1 MKQAFLEECEQ
12 NLSSP
17 IWGGMNTTSFAH
29 SIMQGL
35 ARKSSLGPFWII
47 CPNESVCEKMLEALH
62 FFNQF
67 CRAKTEI
74 GHYIQDDPRTFD
86 GSSPSPQC
94 PRKRIHARLLL
105 TQKNSVIV
113 SSVLGAL
120 HKTLSLE
127 DTKQQSLILIQ
138 GEEYVKND
146 ILEQL
151 HTIGYRVESPSEAG
165 SYLFRGD
172 TLLIWPNGKKHPY
185 RISFFDEEVESI
197 HLLSPNS
204 HSKLSSVSSIAIIP
218 CKEAI
223 VTPRSLQKLGR
234 TLHRS
239 VRKHPQ
245 KREEATR
252 VRTEL
257 GQGFWFPGAE
267 DYLPLLWD
275 LQSPLQ
281 EAKTIFLLSPAEI
294 KDKCAYWDQQL
305 PARWMHIE
313 EEEQPMID
321 PNLRFSTSQS
331 IYSQQTLAVQQLQGD
346 GLFFNI
352 QPPKLSIAKIDALK
366 DQLKEWLDQD
376 WDVMLVTPST
386 HQLRKI
392 KNIIRDIPFSEMH
405 LDKQVHTQTIQ
416 HTTGNLLEGYVD
428 TITQRVILCANDLF
442 PTPITKSRKTLKQAT
457 LQSYTDL
464 KIGDYVVHKI
474 HGIGRFLKLS
484 SMLIS
489 GHPIECIEIEYQNE
503 ATVLVPLN
511 RMDQLY
517 RYRSV
522 GNKEP
527 KIDKLGGKS
536 WQNKMAKVKSKVLAM
551 AHQLMRI
558 HAKRAAS
565 TGHAYNIDLP
575 QISQFAD
582 RFPYEETPDQEN
594 AIKEILQ
601 DLAREKQMDRLLIG
615 DVGFGKTEV
624 AMRAAMCVVASGHQ
638 VAFLCPTT
646 ILAMQHHRTF
656 KQRFAAFGIEV
667 ALVSRLQSEKEKK
680 DIYRKLAKGEIH
692 IIIGTHALLN
702 KRIQFQHLGLVIADE
717 EHRFGVVQ
725 KEKLRALGQ
734 LNAEQPAKYLAM
746 SATPIPRTLHMAFSG
761 IRDVSIIA
769 TPPPGRQPIE
779 TLTIHESDAK
789 IQQQIRRE
797 LQRGGQ
803 IFFLHN
809 RVESL
814 PSRVEYLKKLVP
826 EAKICFAHGQQNKNI
841 LEQTILGFV
850 RNQYNLLVC
859 TSIIENGVD
868 LPNANTIIID
878 QAQQLGLAQLYQLRG
893 RVGRSSTKAYCTF
906 VIPKTGLKRT
916 ALARLHTLQRHT
928 DLASGFAV
936 ASADLELRGSGNLL
950 GKEQSGHIQVVGLD
964 IYIELLEQCV
974 QELQGK
980 DALASFDPEV
990 EIPISASLPEKY
1002 IPETEDRLR
1011 EYQKLSS
1018 TQTHS
1023 ELRELAERWI
1033 STYGDLP
1040 EQATHLIWNTE
1051 CQIWCRVLGILKL
1064 HWLKSRVLL
1073 MLHPH
1078 HTLDPKKLERLCT
1091 KFPTRI
1097 TQKQVDTRIELYATF
1112 QKEEA
1117 QTPFGFLF
1125 WLFQELR
1132 ICMVKPIH

>member
-1 MKQAFLEECEQ
+1 MKQAFLEECAHNVSFQ
-12 NLSSP
+12 M
-17 IWGGMNTTSFAH
+17 WGGMNSTSFAH
-29 SIMQGL
+29 SIIQGL
-35 ARKSSLGPFWII
+35 AKNASLGPFWIV
-47 CPNESVCEKMLEALH
+47 CPNESVCEKMLEALQ
-62 FFNQF
+62 FFNKLCQ
-67 CRAKTEI
+67 AGVEL

-86 GSSPSPQC
+86 GASPSPQC
-94 PRKRIHARLLL
+94 PRKRMHARLLL
-105 TQKNSVIV
+105 AQKNSVVV

-120 HKTLSLE
+120 HKTLSLG
-127 DTKQQSLILIQ
+127 DAQKQSLSIIQ
-138 GEEYVKND
+138 GQEYAKKD
-146 ILEQL
+146 ILEHL
-151 HTIGYRVESPSEAG
+151 HTIGYRVESPNEEG

-172 TLLIWPNGKKHPY
+172 TLLIWPNGKSHPF

-197 HLLSPNS
+197 HMLSTNS
-204 HSKLSSVSSIAIIP
+204 HSTRSSVQSIAIVP

-234 TLHRS
+234 TL
-239 VRKHPQ
+239 Q
-245 KREEATR
+245 KSARNDSKRREEAAR
-252 VRTEL
+252 IRSEL
-257 GQGFWFPGAE
+257 RQGFWFPGAE

-275 LQSPLQ
+275 LQSPI
-281 EAKTIFLLSPAEI
+281 EDAHTVFLFSPAEI
-294 KDKCAYWDQQL
+294 KDKCTYWDQQL

-313 EEEQPMID
+313 EEEQPLIS
-321 PNLRFSTSQS
+321 PALRFSKSDSLYSQS
-331 IYSQQTLAVQQLQGD
+331 TISVQQLQGD
-346 GLFFNI
+346 GLFFGT
-352 QPPKLSIAKIDALK
+352 QAPELSITNIDELK
-366 DQLKEWLDQD
+366 NQLNEWLERD
-376 WDVMLVTPST
+376 WDISLVTPST

-392 KNIIRDIPFSEMH
+392 NNILRDIPFVEMH
-405 LDKQVHTQTIQ
+405 TKKQERTNAIQYTI
-416 HTTGNLLEGYVD
+416 GNLLEGYID
-428 TITQRVILCANDLF
+428 PIRQRVFLCANDLF
-442 PTPITKSRKTLKQAT
+442 PTPVNTRKTTLKQAT

-484 SMLIS
+484 SMLIN
-489 GHPIECIEIEYQNE
+489 GTPIECIEIEYQNE
-503 ATVLVPLN
+503 STVLVPLN

-536 WQNKMAKVKSKVLAM
+536 WKNKMAKVKSKVLAM

-565 TGHAYNIDLP
+565 TGYAYNIDHPNLAEF
-575 QISQFAD
+575 SD
-582 RFPYEETPDQEN
+582 RFPYEETPDQEHS
-594 AIKEILQ
+594 IKEILN
-601 DLAREKQMDRLLIG
+601 DLSREKQMDRLLIG

-624 AMRAAMCVVASGHQ
+624 AMRAAMCVVSSGHQ

-656 KQRFAAFGIEV
+656 QQRFGFFNIKV
-667 ALVSRLQSEKEKK
+667 ALVSRLQSEREKK
-680 DIYRKLAKGEIH
+680 DIYKQLAQGDID
-692 IIIGTHALLN
+692 IVIGTHALLN
-702 KRIQFQHLGLVIADE
+702 KRIQFKHLGLVIADE

-734 LNAEQPAKYLAM
+734 LNTATPAKYLAM

-814 PSRVEYLKKLVP
+814 PSRVEYLEKLVP

-841 LEQTILGFV
+841 LEKTILGFV

-936 ASADLELRGSGNLL
+936 ASADLEIRGSGNLL

-974 QELQGK
+974 QELKGK
-980 DALASFDPEV
+980 DALQSFDPEV
-990 EIPISASLPEKY
+990 EIPVAASLPEDY
-1002 IPETEDRLR
+1002 VPETEDRLR

-1018 TQTHS
+1018 TQTHI

-1033 STYGDLP
+1033 STYGELP
-1040 EQATHLIWNTE
+1040 EQTTHLIWNTE

-1064 HWLKSRVLL
+1064 HWLKNRVLL

-1078 HTLDPKKLERLCT
+1078 HALDPKKLDRLCQ

-1097 TQKQVDTRIELYATF
+1097 IQKQIDRRIELYATF

-1132 ICMVKPIH
+1132 MCMVNPIH

>member
-1 MKQAFLEECEQ
+1 MKQAFLEEYAQ
-12 NLSSP
+12 NLSTP
-17 IWGGMNTTSFAH
+17 LWGGMNSTSFAH

-35 ARKSSLGPFWII
+35 AKNSSLGPFWIV
-47 CPNESVCEKMLEALH
+47 CPNESVCEKLLESLH
-62 FFNQF
+62 FFNAF
-67 CRAKTEI
+67 CHARADI

-86 GSSPSPQC
+86 GASPSPQC

-105 TQKNSVIV
+105 AQKNSVIV
-113 SSVLGAL
+113 SSVLGSL
-120 HKTLSLE
+120 HKTLSLK
-127 DTKQQSLILIQ
+127 DAQKQSLSLIK
-138 GEEYVKND
+138 GEEYAKKE
-146 ILEQL
+146 ILEHL
-151 HTIGYRVESPSEAG
+151 HTIGYRVERPSEEG
-165 SYLFRGD
+165 YYLFRGD
-172 TLLIWPNGKKHPY
+172 TLLIWPNGKKHPF
-185 RISFFDEEVESI
+185 RISFFDEEIESI
-197 HLLSPNS
+197 HVLSPNS
-204 HSKLSSVSSIAIIP
+204 HQLLSSVQSIAIIP

-223 VTPRSLQKLGR
+223 VTSRSLQKLGR
-234 TLHRS
+234 TLQKL
-239 VRKHPQ
+239 VRKNPER
-245 KREEATR
+245 REEIAR
-252 VRTEL
+252 IRNEL
-257 GQGFWFPGAE
+257 HQGFWFPGAE

-275 LQSPLQ
+275 LQSPI
-281 EAKTIFLLSPAEI
+281 EDAHTVFLFSPAEI
-294 KDKCAYWDQQL
+294 KDKCTYWDQQL
-305 PARWMHIE
+305 PDRWMHIE
-313 EEEQPMID
+313 EEEQPLVH
-321 PNLRFSTSQS
+321 PKLRFSDSTSLYTES
-331 IYSQQTLAVQQLQGD
+331 TRFVQQLQGD
-346 GLFFNI
+346 GLFFGI
-352 QPPKLSIAKIDALK
+352 QPPQLSITKIDALK
-366 DQLKEWLDQD
+366 EQLVQWLTQD
-376 WDVMLVTPST
+376 WDIILVTPST

-392 KNIIRDIPFSEMH
+392 NNILRDVSFVELHPQKKER
-405 LDKQVHTQTIQ
+405 TNAIQ
-416 HTTGNLLEGYVD
+416 YTTGNILEGYID
-428 TITQRVILCANDLF
+428 PIRQRAVLCPNDLF
-442 PTPITKSRKTLKQAT
+442 PTPVNTRKTTLKQAT

-484 SMLIS
+484 SMLIN
-489 GHPIECIEIEYQNE
+489 GTPIECIEIEYQNE
-503 ATVLVPLN
+503 STVLVPLN

-522 GNKEP
+522 GNKKP

-536 WQNKMAKVKSKVLAM
+536 WKTKMAKVKSKVLAM

-565 TGHAYNIDLP
+565 TGHAYNIEHPNLA
-575 QISQFAD
+575 QFSD
-582 RFPYEETPDQEN
+582 RFPYEETPDQEH
-594 AIKEILQ
+594 AIKEILS
-601 DLAREKQMDRLLIG
+601 DLSRKKQMDRLLIG

-624 AMRAAMCVVASGHQ
+624 SMRAAMCVVSSGHQ

-656 KQRFAAFGIEV
+656 QQRFSFFDIKV
-667 ALVSRLQSEKEKK
+667 ALVSRLQSEREKK
-680 DIYRKLAKGEIH
+680 EIYKKLAQGDID

-702 KRIQFQHLGLVIADE
+702 KRIQFKKLGLVIADE

-734 LNAEQPAKYLAM
+734 LNSAQPAKYLAM

-769 TPPPGRQPIE
+769 TPPPGRKPIE

-803 IFFLHN
+803 VFFLHN

-814 PSRVEYLKKLVP
+814 SSRVEYLKKLVP
-826 EAKICFAHGQQNKNI
+826 EAKICFAHGQQNKNT

-936 ASADLELRGSGNLL
+936 ASADLEIRGSGNLL

-974 QELQGK
+974 QELKGK
-980 DALASFDPEV
+980 DALQSFDPEV
-990 EIPISASLPEKY
+990 EIPISASLPEHY
-1002 IPETEDRLR
+1002 VPETEDRLR

-1018 TQTHS
+1018 IQTHR

-1033 STYGDLP
+1033 SNYGELP
-1040 EQATHLIWNTE
+1040 ELATHLIWNTE
-1051 CQIWCRVLGILKL
+1051 CQIWCRILGVLKL

-1078 HTLDPKKLERLCT
+1078 HAMDPQKINRLCN

-1097 TQKQVDTRIELYATF
+1097 TQKHVDKRIELYAHV

-1117 QTPFGFLF
+1117 ETPFGFLF

-1132 ICMVKPIH
+1132 MCMINPIQ